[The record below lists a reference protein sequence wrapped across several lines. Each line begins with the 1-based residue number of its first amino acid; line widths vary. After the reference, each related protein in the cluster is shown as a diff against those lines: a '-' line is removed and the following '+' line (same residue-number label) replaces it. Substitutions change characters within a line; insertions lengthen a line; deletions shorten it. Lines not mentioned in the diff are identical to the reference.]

1 MLNSTEL
8 KIKINCMKKLGVIA
22 LFAGFLMGCETEK
35 LTQEE
40 VREAIPLEETKTILF
55 TLASD
60 EMKGRDSKNGGYAK
74 AAGFVE
80 DYFQHHHIQP
90 FYPAYRDSL
99 MTDSLWSYNVVGS
112 IGKYDPNKKTI
123 LIGAHLDHI
132 GIKEREG
139 DSIYNGA
146 NDNAT
151 GSTAVLQI
159 ARFLSQK
166 EWKQNVV
173 IALFADEEK
182 GLKGAYHL
190 AERMKEEQVDLAYM
204 VNFEMLGITLTS
216 GANQVYMTGYNLSDM
231 ADKMNAFSPNFVQF
245 LPQAKEYNLF
255 KRSDNYAFYKAFG
268 IPAQTLSTFDFKNY
282 DHYHKAGD
290 EAEKMEVENMNTVIG
305 TAAYTIA
312 KLLDEEVIIEMNE
325 KEE

>member
-1 MLNSTEL
+1 
-8 KIKINCMKKLGVIA
+8 MKKISVIA
-22 LFAGFLMGCETEK
+22 LLASLLIGCKTENIR
-35 LTQEE
+35 LDE
-40 VREAIPLEETKTILF
+40 VREAISLEETKTILF

-60 EMKGRDSKNGGYAK
+60 DMKGRDSKSGGYAK

-80 DYFQHHHIQP
+80 DYFQKHNIQP

-112 IGKYDPNKKTI
+112 IGKYDPNKKTV

-132 GIKEREG
+132 GIKEQEG

-173 IALFADEEK
+173 VALFADEEK

-190 AERMKEEQVDLAYM
+190 AERMKKEQVDLAYM
-204 VNFEMLGITLTS
+204 VNFEMLGITLTT

-231 ADKMNAFSPNFVQF
+231 ADKMNTFSPNFVQF

-255 KRSDNYAFYKAFG
+255 RRSDNYAFYEAFG
-268 IPAQTLSTFDFKNY
+268 VPAQTLSTFDFKNY
-282 DHYHKAGD
+282 GHYHKAGD
-290 EAEKMEVENMNTVIG
+290 EAEKMEVDNMNTVIG

-312 KLLDEEVIIEMNE
+312 KLLDEEVNIEMKE